1 MLRPLDALRDT
12 RREWMINRSR
22 LIAALVGISLL
33 LSVLVYR
40 YYSLQITQHQDF
52 LTQSDRN
59 RIRVEVIPPTRGQI
73 VDRKGRVLAAN
84 KPTFVVGVI
93 KERSEDLDQ
102 LVGQLADRLALTPRE
117 LDAFKERSLRRAPFE
132 AVPIKLGLDDAAL
145 ATVAVDL
152 HQLPG
157 VVVDAQLT
165 RDYPYGETLS
175 HVLGYVGRVSAED
188 LLELDNERYR
198 GTLHT
203 GKVGLEKRYE
213 PLLHGQ
219 PGFQHV
225 ETNAHGRLLR
235 VLEQQAPVPG
245 QNLRL
250 YLDLDLQREAA
261 AALGDQRGAVVALD
275 PLTGGV
281 LAMVSNP
288 SYDANL
294 FVEGISYTDYAELR
308 GSLDTP
314 LLNRAVQGQYP
325 PGSTIKPLLGLGALA
340 EGFVT
345 PETAVPDPG
354 WYRLPGD
361 TRRYRDWTLRVRGG
375 GHADT
380 VDLRMAI
387 AESCDTYYYDLAHRM
402 GIDTMADL
410 LTPYGL
416 GQKTGVDTTGEQPGI
431 LPSTEWKRRAMGEV
445 WYPGETISAGIG
457 QGYMLATPL
466 QLAQATMVVANKGES
481 FVPSVVHR
489 VGDLIVGGVQRP
501 ALTIAE
507 EDWQA
512 VVAGMVDVVHSPR
525 GTAAA
530 IGKGLQYSMAGKTG
544 TSQVISIAQ
553 DAIYDEETVSER
565 NRNHGLFV
573 AFAPVD
579 KPRIVVAVIAE
590 NGGGS
595 SAASPIARRVI
606 DAWLAESGDV

>member
-132 AVPIKLGLDDAAL
+132 AVPIKLGLDDAEL

-466 QLAQATMVVANKGES
+466 QLAQATMVIANKGES

-501 ALTIAE
+501 PLTIAE

>member
-22 LIAALVGISLL
+22 LIAALAGISLL
-33 LSVLVYR
+33 LLVLVYR

-93 KERSEDLDQ
+93 KERSENLDQ
-102 LVGQLADRLALTPRE
+102 LVDQLADRLALTQRE
-117 LDAFKERSLRRAPFE
+117 LDAFQERSLRRAPFE

-165 RDYPYGETLS
+165 RDYPHGEALS

-188 LLELDNERYR
+188 LLELDSERYR

-213 PLLHGQ
+213 PFLHGQ

-235 VLEQQAPVPG
+235 VLEKQAPVRG
-245 QNLRL
+245 QDLRL

-281 LAMVSNP
+281 LAMASNP

-294 FVEGISYTDYAELR
+294 FVEGISYADYAELR

-325 PGSTIKPLLGLGALA
+325 PGSTIKPLLSLGALA

-345 PETAVPDPG
+345 PETVVPDPG

-387 AESCDTYYYDLAHRM
+387 AESCDTYYYDLAYRM
-402 GIDTMADL
+402 GIDTMAAIL
-410 LTPYGL
+410 APYGL
-416 GQKTGVDTTGEQPGI
+416 GQKTGIDTTGEQPGI

-466 QLAQATMVVANKGES
+466 QIAQATMVIANKGES
-481 FVPSVVHR
+481 FVPAVVHR

-501 ALTIAE
+501 GLPISE

-565 NRNHGLFV
+565 NWNHGLFV

-579 KPRIVVAVIAE
+579 NPRIVVAVIAE

-595 SAASPIARRVI
+595 GAASPIARRVI
-606 DAWLAESGDV
+606 DAWLSESGDV

>member
-12 RREWMINRSR
+12 RREWAINRSR
-22 LIAALVGISLL
+22 LIAALLGIALL
-33 LSVLVYR
+33 LTVLVYR
-40 YYSLQITQHQDF
+40 YYSLQISQHDDF

-93 KERSEDLDQ
+93 RERSEDPEALLDD
-102 LVGQLADRLALTPRE
+102 LVQRLAVSERE
-117 LDAFKERSLRRAPFE
+117 LEAFRERSARRRPFE
-132 AVPIKLGLDDAAL
+132 AVPLKLGLDDAAL
-145 ATVAVDL
+145 ASVAVDL

-165 RDYPYGETLS
+165 RFYPFGEALS
-175 HVLGYVGRVSAED
+175 HVLGYVGRVSED
-188 LLELDNERYR
+188 DLTQLDAERYR

-213 PLLHGQ
+213 PLLHGK

-225 ETNAHGRLLR
+225 ETNAHGRVLR
-235 VLEQQAPVPG
+235 VLERQPPEPG
-245 QNLRL
+245 KDLRL
-250 YLDLDLQREAA
+250 YLDLDLQREAV
-261 AALGDQRGAVVALD
+261 AALGDQRGALVALD

-294 FVEGISYTDYAELR
+294 FVEGISYSDYAQLR

-325 PGSTIKPLLGLGALA
+325 PGSTIKPLLAVGGLA
-340 EGFVT
+340 EGFIT
-345 PETAVPDPG
+345 PETQVADPG

-361 TRRYRDWTLRVRGG
+361 DRRYRDWTLRVRGT
-375 GHADT
+375 GHADN

-402 GIDTMADL
+402 GIDAMASVL
-410 LTPYGL
+410 APFGL
-416 GQKTGVDTTGEQPGI
+416 GERTGVDTTGEQRGI
-431 LPSTEWKRRAMGEV
+431 LPSTQWKRAALGEA

-466 QLAQATMVVANKGES
+466 QLAQATMVLANKGS
-481 FVPSVVHR
+481 GFVPSVVHR
-489 VGDLIVGGVQRP
+489 VDGLTVGGVQRP
-501 ALTIAE
+501 TLPISDA
-507 EDWQA
+507 DWQA
-512 VVAGMVDVVHSPR
+512 VVAGMMDVVHSPR

-530 IGKGLQYSMAGKTG
+530 IGRDIGYQMAGKTG

-553 DAIYDEETVSER
+553 DAIYDEETISER

-573 AFAPVD
+573 AFAPVEA
-579 KPRIVVAVIAE
+579 PRIVVAVIAE

-606 DAWLAESGDV
+606 DAWLDESGDV

>member
-1 MLRPLDALRDT
+1 MIRPLDALRDT

-22 LIAALVGISLL
+22 LIAALVGVSLL

-102 LVGQLADRLALTPRE
+102 LVDQLADRLALTPRE
-117 LDAFKERSLRRAPFE
+117 LDAFQERSLRRAPFE

-345 PETAVPDPG
+345 PETVVPDPG

-387 AESCDTYYYDLAHRM
+387 AESCDTYYYDLAYRM
-402 GIDTMADL
+402 GIDTMAAIL
-410 LTPYGL
+410 APYGL
-416 GQKTGVDTTGEQPGI
+416 GQKTGIDTTGEQPGI

-466 QLAQATMVVANKGES
+466 QIAQATMVIANKGES

-501 ALTIAE
+501 GLPISE
-507 EDWQA
+507 EHWQA

-579 KPRIVVAVIAE
+579 NPRIVVAVIAE

-595 SAASPIARRVI
+595 GAASPIARRVI
-606 DAWLAESGDV
+606 DAWLSESGDV

>member
-1 MLRPLDALRDT
+1 MARTLDALRDT

-22 LIAALVGISLL
+22 LIASMIAITA
-33 LSVLVYR
+33 VLGVLIYR
-40 YYSLQITQHQDF
+40 YYSLQIVQHDDF
-52 LTQSDRN
+52 MTQSDRN

-73 VDRKGRVLAAN
+73 VDRKGRLLAAN
-84 KPTFVVGVI
+84 KPTFVIGVVRERTEDPAALVQTLTERLSLTDREL
-93 KERSEDLDQ
+93 KAFHERSE
-102 LVGQLADRLALTPRE
+102 
-117 LDAFKERSLRRAPFE
+117 RRRPFE

-152 HQLPG
+152 HKLPG

-165 RDYPYGETLS
+165 RDYPYGESLS
-175 HVLGYVGRVSAED
+175 HVLGYVSRVSAED
-188 LLELDNERYR
+188 LLELDAERYR

-219 PGFQHV
+219 PGYQHI
-225 ETNAHGRLLR
+225 ETNAHGRVLR
-235 VLEQQAPVPG
+235 VLEKVAPVPG
-245 QNLRL
+245 KNLRL
-250 YLDLDLQREAA
+250 YLDLDLQREAV
-261 AALGDQRGAVVALD
+261 AALGDQRGAVVVLD

-294 FVEGISYTDYAELR
+294 FVEGISYADYAELR

-325 PGSTIKPLLGLGALA
+325 PGSTVKPLISLAALA
-340 EGFVT
+340 QDFIT
-345 PETAVPDPG
+345 PDTAVPDPG

-361 TRRYRDWTLRVRGG
+361 DRRYRDWTLRVRGT
-375 GHADT
+375 GHAEM

-387 AESCDTYYYDLAHRM
+387 AESCDTYYYDLAYRM
-402 GIDTMADL
+402 GIDVMAEL
-410 LTPYGL
+410 LQPYGL
-416 GQKTGVDTTGEQPGI
+416 GQRTGIDTTGEQDGI
-431 LPSTEWKRRAMGEV
+431 LPSTEWKRAALGEA

-466 QLAQATMVVANKGES
+466 QLAQAVMVLANKGES

-489 VGDLIVGGVQRP
+489 VDDLTVGGVQRP
-501 ALTIAE
+501 PIPMDEA
-507 EDWQA
+507 DWQA

-525 GTAAA
+525 GTAVGISRG
-530 IGKGLQYSMAGKTG
+530 IGYQIAGKTG
-544 TSQVISIAQ
+544 TSQVVSIAQ
-553 DAIYDEETVSER
+553 DAIYDEDAISER

-573 AFAPVD
+573 AFAPVED
-579 KPRIVVAVIAE
+579 PRIVVAVIAE

-595 SAASPIARRVI
+595 SAASPVARRI
-606 DAWLAESGDV
+606 MDAWLSEASDV

>member
-275 PLTGGV
+275 PLNGGV

-431 LPSTEWKRRAMGEV
+431 LPSTEWKRRAMGEA

-466 QLAQATMVVANKGES
+466 QLAQATMVIANKGES

-501 ALTIAE
+501 RLTIAE

>member
-33 LSVLVYR
+33 LLVLVYR

-93 KERSEDLDQ
+93 RERSEDLDQ

-431 LPSTEWKRRAMGEV
+431 LPSTEWKRRAMGEA

-466 QLAQATMVVANKGES
+466 QLAQATMVIANKGES

-501 ALTIAE
+501 PLTIAE

>member
-117 LDAFKERSLRRAPFE
+117 LDAFQERSLRRAPFE

-213 PLLHGQ
+213 PLLHGR

-466 QLAQATMVVANKGES
+466 QLAQATMVIANKGES

-501 ALTIAE
+501 PLTIAE

>member
-22 LIAALVGISLL
+22 LIAALVGVSLL

-102 LVGQLADRLALTPRE
+102 LVDQLTDRLALTPRE
-117 LDAFKERSLRRAPFE
+117 LDAFQERSLRRAPFE

-250 YLDLDLQREAA
+250 YLDLELQREAA

-340 EGFVT
+340 DGFVT

-466 QLAQATMVVANKGES
+466 QLAQATMVIANKGES

>member
-102 LVGQLADRLALTPRE
+102 LVDQLTDRLALTPRE
-117 LDAFKERSLRRAPFE
+117 LDAFQERSLRRAPFE

-250 YLDLDLQREAA
+250 YLDLELQREAA

-340 EGFVT
+340 DGFVT

-466 QLAQATMVVANKGES
+466 QLAQATMVIANKGES

>member
-117 LDAFKERSLRRAPFE
+117 LDAFQERSLRRAPFE

-145 ATVAVDL
+145 AMVAVDL

-431 LPSTEWKRRAMGEV
+431 MPSTEWKRRAMGEV

-466 QLAQATMVVANKGES
+466 QLAQATMVIANKGES

-507 EDWQA
+507 KDWQA

>member
-102 LVGQLADRLALTPRE
+102 LVGQLADRLALTSRE

-145 ATVAVDL
+145 AMVAVDL

-431 LPSTEWKRRAMGEV
+431 MPSTEWKRRAMGEV

-466 QLAQATMVVANKGES
+466 QLAQATMVIANKGES

-507 EDWQA
+507 KDWQA

>member
-22 LIAALVGISLL
+22 LIAALAGISLL
-33 LSVLVYR
+33 LLVLVYR

-93 KERSEDLDQ
+93 KERSENLDQ
-102 LVGQLADRLALTPRE
+102 LVDQLADRLALTQRE
-117 LDAFKERSLRRAPFE
+117 LDAFRERSLRRAPFE
-132 AVPIKLGLDDAAL
+132 TVPIKLGLDDAAL

-165 RDYPYGETLS
+165 RDYPHGEALS

-188 LLELDNERYR
+188 LLELDSERYR

-213 PLLHGQ
+213 PFLHGQ

-235 VLEQQAPVPG
+235 VLEKQAPVRG
-245 QNLRL
+245 QDLRL

-281 LAMVSNP
+281 LAMASNP

-294 FVEGISYTDYAELR
+294 FVEGISYADYAELR

-325 PGSTIKPLLGLGALA
+325 PGSTIKPLLSLGALA

-345 PETAVPDPG
+345 PETVVPDPG

-387 AESCDTYYYDLAHRM
+387 AESCDTYYYDLAYRM
-402 GIDTMADL
+402 GIDTMAAIL
-410 LTPYGL
+410 APYGL
-416 GQKTGVDTTGEQPGI
+416 GQKTGIDTTGEQPGI

-466 QLAQATMVVANKGES
+466 QIAQATMVIANKGES
-481 FVPSVVHR
+481 FVPAVVHR

-501 ALTIAE
+501 GLPISE
-507 EDWQA
+507 EHWQA

-579 KPRIVVAVIAE
+579 NPRIVVAVIAE

-595 SAASPIARRVI
+595 GAASPIARRVI
-606 DAWLAESGDV
+606 DAWLSESGDV

>member
-1 MLRPLDALRDT
+1 M
-12 RREWMINRSR
+12 
-22 LIAALVGISLL
+22 
-33 LSVLVYR
+33 
-40 YYSLQITQHQDF
+40 
-52 LTQSDRN
+52 
-59 RIRVEVIPPTRGQI
+59 
-73 VDRKGRVLAAN
+73 
-84 KPTFVVGVI
+84 
-93 KERSEDLDQ
+93 
-102 LVGQLADRLALTPRE
+102 
-117 LDAFKERSLRRAPFE
+117 
-132 AVPIKLGLDDAAL
+132 
-145 ATVAVDL
+145 
-152 HQLPG
+152 PG

-165 RDYPYGETLS
+165 RDYPHGEALS

-188 LLELDNERYR
+188 LLELDSERYR

-213 PLLHGQ
+213 PFLHGQ

-235 VLEQQAPVPG
+235 VLEKQAPVRG
-245 QNLRL
+245 QDLRL

-281 LAMVSNP
+281 LAMASNP

-294 FVEGISYTDYAELR
+294 FVEGISYADYAELR

-325 PGSTIKPLLGLGALA
+325 PGSTIKPLLSLGALA

-345 PETAVPDPG
+345 PETVVPDPG

-387 AESCDTYYYDLAHRM
+387 AESCDTYYYDLAYRM
-402 GIDTMADL
+402 GIDTMAAIL
-410 LTPYGL
+410 APYGL
-416 GQKTGVDTTGEQPGI
+416 GQKTGIDTTGEQPGI

-466 QLAQATMVVANKGES
+466 QIAQATMVIANKGES
-481 FVPSVVHR
+481 FVPAVVHR

-501 ALTIAE
+501 GLPISE
-507 EDWQA
+507 EHWQA

-579 KPRIVVAVIAE
+579 NPRIVVAVIAE

-595 SAASPIARRVI
+595 GAASPIARRVI
-606 DAWLAESGDV
+606 DAWLSESGDV

>member
-22 LIAALVGISLL
+22 LIAALVGVSLL

-102 LVGQLADRLALTPRE
+102 LVDQLTDRLALTPRE
-117 LDAFKERSLRRAPFE
+117 LDAFQERSLRRAPFE

-340 EGFVT
+340 DGFVT

-466 QLAQATMVVANKGES
+466 QLAQATMVIANKGES

>member
-22 LIAALVGISLL
+22 LIAALVGVSLL

-102 LVGQLADRLALTPRE
+102 LVDQLADRLALTPRE
-117 LDAFKERSLRRAPFE
+117 LDAFQERSLRRAPFE

-466 QLAQATMVVANKGES
+466 QLAQATMVIANKGES

>member
-117 LDAFKERSLRRAPFE
+117 LEAFKERSLRRAPFE

-431 LPSTEWKRRAMGEV
+431 MPSTEWKRRAMGEV

-466 QLAQATMVVANKGES
+466 QLAQATMVIANKGES

>member
-1 MLRPLDALRDT
+1 MARTLDALRDT

-22 LIAALVGISLL
+22 LIASMIAITA
-33 LSVLVYR
+33 VLGVLIYR
-40 YYSLQITQHQDF
+40 YYSLQIVQHDDF
-52 LTQSDRN
+52 MTQSDRN

-73 VDRKGRVLAAN
+73 VDRKGRLLAAN
-84 KPTFVVGVI
+84 KPTFVIGVVR
-93 KERSEDLDQ
+93 ERSEDPAA
-102 LVGQLADRLALTPRE
+102 LVQTLTERLSLTDRE
-117 LDAFKERSLRRAPFE
+117 LKAFHERSERRRPFE

-152 HQLPG
+152 HKLPG

-165 RDYPYGETLS
+165 RDYPYGESLS
-175 HVLGYVGRVSAED
+175 HVLGYVSRVSAED
-188 LLELDNERYR
+188 LLELDAERYR

-219 PGFQHV
+219 PGYQHI
-225 ETNAHGRLLR
+225 ETNAHGRVLR
-235 VLEQQAPVPG
+235 VLEKVAPVPG
-245 QNLRL
+245 KNLRL
-250 YLDLDLQREAA
+250 YLDLDLQREAV
-261 AALGDQRGAVVALD
+261 AALGDQRGAVVVLD

-294 FVEGISYTDYAELR
+294 FVEGISYADYAELR

-325 PGSTIKPLLGLGALA
+325 PGSTVKPLISLAALA
-340 EGFVT
+340 QDFIT
-345 PETAVPDPG
+345 PDTAVPDPG

-361 TRRYRDWTLRVRGG
+361 DRRYRDWTLRVRGT
-375 GHADT
+375 GHAEM

-387 AESCDTYYYDLAHRM
+387 AESCDTYYYDLAYRM
-402 GIDTMADL
+402 GIDVMAEL
-410 LTPYGL
+410 LQPYGL
-416 GQKTGVDTTGEQPGI
+416 GQRTGIDTTGEQDGI
-431 LPSTEWKRRAMGEV
+431 LPSTEWKRAALGEA

-466 QLAQATMVVANKGES
+466 QLAQAVMVLANKGES

-489 VGDLIVGGVQRP
+489 VDDLTVGGVQRP
-501 ALTIAE
+501 PIPMDEA
-507 EDWQA
+507 DWQA

-525 GTAAA
+525 GTAVGISRG
-530 IGKGLQYSMAGKTG
+530 IGYQIAGKTG
-544 TSQVISIAQ
+544 TSQVVSIAQ
-553 DAIYDEETVSER
+553 DAIYDEDAISER

-573 AFAPVD
+573 AFAPVED
-579 KPRIVVAVIAE
+579 PRIVVAVIAE

-595 SAASPIARRVI
+595 SAASPVARRI
-606 DAWLAESGDV
+606 MDAWLSEASDV